1 MRISRLLHLWA
12 TSVASGILLQSW
24 CSGISWKVWYNS
36 HSIPVALIFR
46 VMFTRVCACAMCCF
60 FDHRPPVMVMF
71 LSNKDLSGVRC
82 CGIDHRSTTN
92 YIFLSLVVWRV
103 WIDCLSLETTFT
115 QCLTQLFRNV
125 WNNFYPTFDITLFNV
140 WHNHYPT
147 FDNTIIQRL
156 IILLS
161 NVWNNHYPTLDKT
174 FVRR

>member
-1 MRISRLLHLWA
+1 MDLHY
-12 TSVASGILLQSW
+12 
-24 CSGISWKVWYNS
+24 KVTHLFINQHRKPQNN

-115 QCLTQLFRNV
+115 QRLTQLFRNV

-156 IILLS
+156 TILLS
-161 NVWNNHYPTLDKT
+161 NVW
-174 FVRR
+174 